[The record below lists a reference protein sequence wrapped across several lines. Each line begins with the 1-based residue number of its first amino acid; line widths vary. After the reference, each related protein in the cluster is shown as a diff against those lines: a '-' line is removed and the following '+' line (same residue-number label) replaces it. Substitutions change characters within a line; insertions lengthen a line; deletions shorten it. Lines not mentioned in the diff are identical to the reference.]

1 MKNESLF
8 IPLLDNGTGIVKAQY
23 CYDALIAL
31 GGRAASIARFSQPY
45 PTRIMNMATATFLSS
60 NCSTMIIVDMDIHF
74 TREHVDKL
82 LSHDVPLVYGLYPKK
97 ALPLQ
102 WCVATLTDEC
112 PFGGDEPLVEVK
124 RAGRGFMRVHRS
136 VFEAMKPLV
145 PEYHNH
151 GRAEWQ
157 FWQEGCDN
165 DGEWRSEDW
174 WFCDNWR
181 NLGGKVMVDQTICLQ
196 HIGDYAYGSPIPN
209 NS

>member
-1 MKNESLF
+1 
-8 IPLLDNGTGIVKAQY
+8 
-23 CYDALIAL
+23 
-31 GGRAASIARFSQPY
+31 
-45 PTRIMNMATATFLSS
+45 
-60 NCSTMIIVDMDIHF
+60 
-74 TREHVDKL
+74 
-82 LSHDVPLVYGLYPKK
+82 
-97 ALPLQ
+97 
-102 WCVATLTDEC
+102 
-112 PFGGDEPLVEVK
+112 
-124 RAGRGFMRVHRS
+124 MRVHRS